1 MSTTEQETRLR
12 TDDNGDT
19 ELESVNRLR
28 KSAEVVW
35 SYTPFGEKD
44 AINLTPSRARS
55 YLVTPTKTGKQPSD
69 KELTTFLQ
77 ICKIRRLNPWVRDC
91 FLLGYDTRDG
101 AKFDVIIAYQ
111 ALAKRA
117 EAHEQYDGMSCGVIV
132 VRDGEMKE
140 LEGAFVLTSDVLVGA
155 WAAVF
160 RKDRTHSTIVKI
172 NRSAYDKQR
181 SVWATDPAGMLT
193 KCAKAGAMREA
204 FPNDL
209 GGMYT
214 EDEPNMGEIEEH
226 PQDKFRMDL
235 EDLESELK
243 RCKTETQVIVYMRQV
258 EDIEDAVDRRKA
270 FSMCSAALEAIRG
283 PHIQDSGSGK
293 IVSASERDDL
303 VADDGEIIEI
313 GNIDESVAGL
323 DIKVLSA
330 ELQKCET
337 LGDCEAC
344 SGVFTDQSTTDDERD
359 FINHATNERIA
370 EIKSQR
376 GENSNTGDKK

>member
-1 MSTTEQETRLR
+1 MSTTENETRLR
-12 TDDNGDT
+12 TDDNGDA
-19 ELESVNRLR
+19 ELDAVNRLR

-77 ICKIRRLNPWVRDC
+77 ICKIRRLNPWVRDA
-91 FLLGYDTRDG
+91 FLLGYDTGTG

-132 VRDGEMKE
+132 VRDGETHEMD
-140 LEGAFVLTSDVLVGA
+140 GAFVLDTDNLVGA
-155 WAAVF
+155 WATVF
-160 RKDRTHSTIVKI
+160 RKDRTIPTTHKI

-181 SVWATDPAGMLT
+181 AVWATDPAGMLV

-235 EDLESELK
+235 EDLESELVK
-243 RCKTETQVIVYMRQV
+243 CTTRAQVYNYIRQV
-258 EDIEDAVDRRKA
+258 DDIEDAEDRRTA
-270 FSMCSAALEAIRG
+270 HVMCSAAMAALSD
-283 PHIQDSGSGK
+283 P
-293 IVSASERDDL
+293 V
-303 VADDGEIIEI
+303 VADDGEIVDNEPA
-313 GNIDESVAGL
+313 DKL
-323 DIKVLSA
+323 HIKVLAA
-330 ELQKCET
+330 ELIKCET
-337 LGDCEAC
+337 IGDANAC
-344 SGVFTDQSTTDDERD
+344 RDVFIDQSTLEDSKE
-359 FINHATNERIA
+359 FINHAADKRIE
-370 EIKSQR
+370 EIKAQR
-376 GENSNTGDKK
+376 GENSNVT

>member
-1 MSTTEQETRLR
+1 MSKTAEHDNRSALLETETGDGDQELAA
-12 TDDNGDT
+12 
-19 ELESVNRLR
+19 VNRLR

-140 LEGAFVLTSDVLVGA
+140 LDGAFVLETDRLVGA
-155 WAAVF
+155 WATVF
-160 RKDRTHSTIVKI
+160 RKDRTIPTTHKI

-181 SVWATDPAGMLT
+181 SVWATDPAGMLV
-193 KCAKAGAMREA
+193 KCAKSGAMREA
-204 FPNDL
+204 FPSDL

-214 EDEPNMGEIEEH
+214 EDEPNMGELEEH

-235 EDLESELK
+235 EDLESELVE
-243 RCKTETQVIVYMRQV
+243 CTTEAKVITYMRQV
-258 EDIEDAVDRRKA
+258 EDIENAGDRQKA
-270 FSMCSAALEAIRG
+270 FAMCSAAL
-283 PHIQDSGSGK
+283 
-293 IVSASERDDL
+293 SALRDVKSES
-303 VADDGEIIEI
+303 VEDDGEIVEI
-313 GNIDESVAGL
+313 GNIDESVSGL
-323 DIKVLSA
+323 DIKVLA
-330 ELQKCET
+330 KELQKCQT
-337 LGDCEAC
+337 IGDCSAC
-344 SGVFTDQSTTDDERD
+344 GDIFIDRATTDDEKK
-359 FINHATNERIA
+359 FITHAANERYR
-370 EIKSQR
+370 EIKAQR
-376 GENSNTGDKK
+376 GENSNTGDTK